1 MSKIGVVSHF
11 PRGEWLLG
19 KFCFCGL
26 DGGALE
32 RLLAVQVV
40 GEKVSPSQDRNA
52 MLPLNPVN
60 LLSNA
65 TVAPFCSNFPH
76 RGGDGVQFSAGGGVE
91 KREGE
96 AQPRWPR
103 CSVGVDRRAPA
114 TSHATL

>member
-1 MSKIGVVSHF
+1 MSATFRAASGSLANFVFAIS
-11 PRGEWLLG
+11 
-19 KFCFCGL
+19 GL

-32 RLLAVQVV
+32 RLLPVQVV
-40 GEKVSPSQDRNA
+40 GEKVSPSQDCNA
-52 MLPLNPVN
+52 IAPPQPRRLQ
-60 LLSNA
+60 SNA
-65 TVAPFCSNFPH
+65 TVAPFCSNFPP